1 MATNLVS
8 LVMQFLTPDVIARIA
23 NALGLDRNTA
33 QSAIG
38 AAVPG
43 LLAGLTNAATTQPN
57 GAQKLA
63 DAVKQETNPLATIA
77 GMFGANGAQGALIDK
92 GSNMLSS
99 LLGGRDQSALTGALG
114 KFAGVDQSKS
124 SSLLGMLT
132 PLVMGAIAQQQGG
145 RSVSASSVANL
156 LADQKDSIAAALPGG
171 FGSLLSGTGMLDS
184 LGGAARTAT
193 ATARE
198 AAGTATSAA
207 YAAAASGQRAASS
220 SVNWLYWV
228 IPIVVI
234 AGALLWLVN
243 RPADEAV
250 RQAATPTPAATATTG
265 LAPATTGLATTAGG
279 VMVGGVD
286 IAKQLSGEIID
297 LRSTLAGITDA
308 DSARAALPKLQQVT
322 SQVDKISGSLANV
335 SADQRQLLAGIVRP
349 VSPTI
354 NQLFDK
360 VLAIPGVGDV
370 LKPTLDTL
378 RTKLTTLAA

>member
-92 GSNMLSS
+92 GSNMLHS

>member
-1 MATNLVS
+1 
-8 LVMQFLTPDVIARIA
+8 
-23 NALGLDRNTA
+23 
-33 QSAIG
+33 
-38 AAVPG
+38 
-43 LLAGLTNAATTQPN
+43 LAGLTNAATTQPN

-92 GSNMLSS
+92 GSNMLHS

-207 YAAAASGQRAASS
+207 YAAAATSQRAAGRAASS
-220 SVNWLYWV
+220 SVNWLYWA

-234 AGALLWLVN
+234 AGALLWLIN

-250 RQAATPTPAATATTG
+250 RQAATTTTPAAMATTG
-265 LAPATTGLATTAGG
+265 LAPATTGLATTSSG

-286 IAKQLSGEIID
+286 IAKQLSGEIVD